1 MRVQAMIEVGQS
13 INGINCDVIYS
24 SIMYYCIAIDGF
36 GEISR
41 FVHLRTDV
49 DFDND
54 FVHVF
59 HIK

>member
-1 MRVQAMIEVGQS
+1 MIEVGQS

-24 SIMYYCIAIDGF
+24 SIMYYRIAIDGF